1 MAETIVMA
9 IVPSLLVGLVL
20 AYWDRKKKKE
30 DEKQKIQEASIVEG
44 DMRRLDLEVATAQLS
59 YAVAMAVKRGS
70 PNGEME
76 PAIEAYEDA
85 MKKFRKYERKQMA
98 INANE

>member
-1 MAETIVMA
+1 MTVS
-9 IVPSLLVGLVL
+9 VNKK
-20 AYWDRKKKKE
+20 DRKKKKE
-30 DEKQKIQEASIVEG
+30 DEKQKLQEANIVEG

-85 MKKFRKYERKQMA
+85 MKKFRQFERKQMA
-98 INANE
+98 QCQ